1 MTTMTKKNA
10 MSVVCLMA
18 LCQCAAAFTSSL
30 ASYTKSNF
38 GSELKSTS
46 YDWMDFLKFEGQ
58 QPSFDVVEKTKQY
71 TAESGY
77 KQFSLKDIPTDY
89 YDDRYV
95 FRGPIVGPINRKDL
109 VQTNSRFN
117 LQQGFPDLNREP
129 FGFCVD
135 PENPFRVLFFERWTA
150 THSGDWEF
158 LGIKVEPTGEKSISP
173 VMVSAIVAFVDEA
186 CFYTNID

>member
-1 MTTMTKKNA
+1 MEATISERDGNELSCRYHPCTSSEIETMTTMTKKNA

-71 TAESGY
+71 TAEFGY

-117 LQQGFPDLNREP
+117 LQQGFPDL
-129 FGFCVD
+129 
-135 PENPFRVLFFERWTA
+135 
-150 THSGDWEF
+150 
-158 LGIKVEPTGEKSISP
+158 KSR
-173 VMVSAIVAFVDEA
+173 ALWLL
-186 CFYTNID
+186 C